1 VGRTS
6 RPVRRILSHTHRLP
20 GYATGAAIHLGL
32 PSPAGSSGLP
42 AGSGG
47 QPSNACAGRRLA
59 TPALLTLLRVGFT
72 EPSRSPGMLVGSYPT
87 VSPLPGV
94 SPPGGLFSVALSRGS
109 PRVAVNNHPA
119 LWSPDVPR
127 QQGTCPPLTRPPG
140 RLVRPGSIVRSPRS
154 SLRDRLAEP
163 LGSRLHWAD
172 GHVYQPRDAAT
183 TPRARR
189 SRRIMVDI
197 PAKSF

>member
-1 VGRTS
+1 MGTDRTLARTSRPAQLTQPQGACGATALSGVGRTS
-6 RPVRRILSHTHRLP
+6 RPVRRILSRTRRLP
-20 GYATGAAIHLGL
+20 GCATGAAIHLGL

-42 AGSGG
+42 ADSGG
-47 QPSNACAGRRLA
+47 QPSNACAGRCLA
-59 TPALLTLLRVGFT
+59 TPALLALLRVGFT

-140 RLVRPGSIVRSPRS
+140 RLVRPRINRT
-154 SLRDRLAEP
+154 
-163 LGSRLHWAD
+163 
-172 GHVYQPRDAAT
+172 QPTITAARQARG
-183 TPRARR
+183 TPRVA
-189 SRRIMVDI
+189 
-197 PAKSF
+197 AALG